1 MLVISKYG
9 LEVRRFDSCSNN
21 WRNSEIRQWI
31 NNDFYNKAF
40 NEKEKKL
47 IIGPSIL
54 ESLLGL
60 GDKIFLLTEEEA
72 KKYFAM
78 DESRKCKAT
87 EYAVKNGAYKNDEGY
102 TNWWLRSPTLW
113 LISVYYI
120 DNVGKISYNKVD
132 NDNYAVRPA
141 MWIKI

>member
-1 MLVISKYG
+1 M
-9 LEVRRFDSCSNN
+9 
-21 WRNSEIRQWI
+21 
-31 NNDFYNKAF
+31 
-40 NEKEKKL
+40 
-47 IIGPSIL
+47 
-54 ESLLGL
+54 
-60 GDKIFLLTEEEA
+60 
-72 KKYFAM
+72 
-78 DESRKCKAT
+78 
-87 EYAVKNGAYKNDEGY
+87 KNGAYKNDEGY